1 MLIGP
6 RNYTMWK
13 EVSFGE
19 RRVSCGQLMPR
30 ICLLCSLVRAEM
42 KEWGSCEWLSK
53 LQESEGLAH
62 QFSLAVHRGGQF
74 LTPYSKPRKV
84 QETASLTP
92 CFWKWSLGFDR
103 GYGQQKGF
111 PGGSDCKE
119 SACNSGDLGSLPRLG
134 RSPAEGNSYP
144 LQYSCLGNSMERG
157 AWRTTVHWGHKASY
171 MTERLTLSQA
181 TKLLV
186 FKGI

>member
-1 MLIGP
+1 MLIGS
-6 RNYTMWK
+6 RNYT
-13 EVSFGE
+13 SGRRYLLE
-19 RRVSCGQLMPR
+19 RGGFPVDSLCPESVCCAACKSWAERMRQLWVAFKTARVWR
-30 ICLLCSLVRAEM
+30 TCSP
-42 KEWGSCEWLSK
+42 
-53 LQESEGLAH
+53 
-62 QFSLAVHRGGQF
+62 FSLAVHRGGR
-74 LTPYSKPRKV
+74 LLAPYSKPRKV
-84 QETASLTP
+84 QETASLSP
-92 CFWKWSLGFDR
+92 CFWKWSLGFGR

-119 SACNSGDLGSLPRLG
+119 SACNSGDLGPLPRLG

-171 MTERLTLSQA
+171 MTEWLTLSQA